1 MNDANEIVCVC
12 LKDSR
17 FMPIFSLCLGFV
29 NRDNNK
35 KIFVIQCKFQTTDP
49 RPQTPDP
56 RAQTPNPKPQAR
68 PQDKEKYI

>member
-1 MNDANEIVCVC
+1 MQIPDH
-12 LKDSR
+12 
-17 FMPIFSLCLGFV
+17 
-29 NRDNNK
+29 
-35 KIFVIQCKFQTTDP
+35 